1 MEAARQR
8 EEEKRMELEAKRLE
22 IAKRLESK
30 EQQPEKKRLSRRAQ
44 KRLDKLMADKTK
56 SDLEKQ
62 LLRDEMLGAIEQIAG
77 NKRQRLADLKDPRNF
92 ISGDRPGAE
101 GVGDNEGGG

>member
-1 MEAARQR
+1 MEKAREK
-8 EEEKRMELEAKRLE
+8 EEEKRIELEAKRLE

-30 EQQPEKKRLSRRAQ
+30 EQPKERRLSKRAQ

-77 NKRQRLADLKDPRNF
+77 DKK
-92 ISGDRPGAE
+92 
-101 GVGDNEGGG
+101 